1 MRYSGYQNILSK
13 LRYDYG
19 SFDKDLR
26 RFLIMIW
33 GMFTFIAPKDFFGIP
48 VGVQSTPQ
56 EDFVNIVELNNFEYK
71 KRDTCKYLD

>member
-56 EDFVNIVELNNFEYK
+56 EDFVNNVEHMKVGFQ
-71 KRDTCKYLD
+71 RAIIGGG